1 MFAMRLHST
10 GKLEA
15 DETEAPQPGAGQVR
29 LRVTACGVCR
39 TDLHVVDGDLA
50 EPKPQV
56 IPGHEIVGV
65 IDMLGDGVDALAVG
79 DRVGVP
85 WLGFACGTCEYCTR
99 GQENLCLNALFT
111 GYQIDGGYAEYAVA
125 DHRFCF
131 LLPEHYDDQSA
142 APLLCAG
149 LIGHRAYRMAGDAA
163 RIGLYG
169 FGAAAHILCQ
179 VARWE
184 GREVYAFTRDGDT
197 RAQAFACELGAC
209 WAGES
214 REPPPR
220 TLDAAIIFA
229 PVGELV
235 PQALASIRPGGTVV
249 CAGIHMS
256 DIPSFAYALLWEERS
271 IRSVANLTREDAIEF
286 LNIAPRVPVATH
298 TTAYALK
305 DANRALDDLRAGRL
319 NGAAVLRP

>member
-1 MFAMRLHST
+1 MDNDTTLHKLVVLYADVSGST
-10 GKLEA
+10 RIY
-15 DETEAPQPGAGQVR
+15 ET
-29 LRVTACGVCR
+29 
-39 TDLHVVDGDLA
+39 
-50 EPKPQV
+50 
-56 IPGHEIVGV
+56 
-65 IDMLGDGVDALAVG
+65 
-79 DRVGVP
+79 
-85 WLGFACGTCEYCTR
+85 Y
-99 GQENLCLNALFT
+99 
-111 GYQIDGGYAEYAVA
+111 
-125 DHRFCF
+125 
-131 LLPEHYDDQSA
+131 
-142 APLLCAG
+142 
-149 LIGHRAYRMAGDAA
+149 GDAIA
-163 RIGLYG
+163 R
-169 FGAAAHILCQ
+169 
-179 VARWE
+179 
-184 GREVYAFTRDGDT
+184 
-197 RAQAFACELGAC
+197 ELGSC

-271 IRSVANLTREDAIEF
+271 IRLVANLTREDAIEF